1 MPRLV
6 VTLDGVTLREVPLVR
21 ERTTIGRRP
30 HNDVVIDNLAVSG
43 EHAVILIEAGGVVL
57 EDLGSTNGTLL
68 NGRPVQRAPLQHRDT
83 IDIGKYRL
91 RYVDEVPTADF
102 EKTMVVLRPGAA
114 QAAAQQ
120 ALQQAIGSAG
130 GPRPASL
137 QAPPASERVT
147 PASPPASPLPFAPA
161 AAETAPP
168 ARIKVLTGGGAGRE
182 MALVKVVTTIGRPGG
197 AVAAIT
203 RRGARYTLAH
213 VEGGPVTRLNGA
225 ALGGDPVDLRAGD
238 RLELA
243 GVEMEFLLD

>member
-6 VTLDGVTLREVPLVR
+6 VTLEGVTLREVPLAR

-43 EHAVILIEAGGVVL
+43 EHAVIERGPEGVYL
-57 EDLGSTNGTLL
+57 EDLGSTNGTML
-68 NGRPVQRAPLQHRDT
+68 NGRPVRRAPLQHRDT

-91 RYVDEVPTADF
+91 RYVEELPTADF
-102 EKTMVVLRPGAA
+102 EKTMVVRPGAA

-120 ALQQAIGSAG
+120 ALQQAIGS
-130 GPRPASL
+130 PA
-137 QAPPASERVT
+137 
-147 PASPPASPLPFAPA
+147 ASPPAFAPPE
-161 AAETAPP
+161 AESAPP
-168 ARIKVLTGGGAGRE
+168 ARIKVLSGGGAGRE

-203 RRGARYTLAH
+203 RRGARYLLAH

-225 ALGGDPVDLRAGD
+225 ALGGEPVDLRAGD

-243 GVEMEFLLD
+243 GVEMEFLLG

>member
-6 VTLDGVTLREVPLVR
+6 VTLEGVTLREVPLAR

-43 EHAVILIEAGGVVL
+43 EHAVIERGPEGVYL

-68 NGRPVQRAPLQHRDT
+68 NGRPIQRAALQHRDT

-102 EKTMVVLRPGAA
+102 EKTMVVRPGAA

-120 ALQQAIGSAG
+120 ALQQAIGS
-130 GPRPASL
+130 PA
-137 QAPPASERVT
+137 
-147 PASPPASPLPFAPA
+147 ASPPAFAPPE
-161 AAETAPP
+161 AESAPP
-168 ARIKVLTGGGAGRE
+168 ARIKVLSGGGAGRE

-203 RRGARYTLAH
+203 RRGARYLLAH

-225 ALGGDPVDLRAGD
+225 ALGGEPVDLRAGD

-243 GVEMEFLLD
+243 GVEMEFLLG

>member
-1 MPRLV
+1 MAKLV
-6 VTLDGVTLREVPLVR
+6 LSLDGVVIKEVQLTKDKTTL
-21 ERTTIGRRP
+21 GRRP
-30 HNDVVIDNLAVSG
+30 YNDIVIDNLAVSG
-43 EHAVILIEAGGVVL
+43 EHAVIERGPEGVVL

-68 NGRPVQRAPLQHRDT
+68 NGSPIQRAALQHRDT

-102 EKTMVVLRPGAA
+102 EKTMVVRPGAA

-120 ALQQAIGSAG
+120 ALQQAIGSAD

-161 AAETAPP
+161 AAESAPP

-197 AVAAIT
+197 AVVAIT

>member
-6 VTLDGVTLREVPLVR
+6 VTIDGVTLREVPIAR

-43 EHAVILIEAGGVVL
+43 EHAVIERGPEGVYL

-68 NGRPVQRAPLQHRDT
+68 NGRPVQRAALQHRDT

-102 EKTMVVLRPGAA
+102 EKTMVVRPGAA

-120 ALQQAIGSAG
+120 ALQQAIGSA
-130 GPRPASL
+130 AT
-137 QAPPASERVT
+137 PPA
-147 PASPPASPLPFAPA
+147 
-161 AAETAPP
+161 AESAPP
-168 ARIKVLTGGGAGRE
+168 ARIKVITGAGAGRE

-203 RRGARYTLAH
+203 RRGARYLLAH

-225 ALGGDPVDLRAGD
+225 ALGGEPVDLRAGD